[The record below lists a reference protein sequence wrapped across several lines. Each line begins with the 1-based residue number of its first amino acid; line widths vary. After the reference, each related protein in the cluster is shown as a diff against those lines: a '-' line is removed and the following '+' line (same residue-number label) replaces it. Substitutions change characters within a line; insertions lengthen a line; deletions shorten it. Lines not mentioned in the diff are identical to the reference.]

1 MSPITGNFHEAPGD
15 VTRWI
20 RTERGQAALDYAAEV
35 RRDERA
41 TGDVFI
47 QPKGGTPK
55 RRSNLQGINPEYLP
69 FPQDFAILMGEATAE
84 DALDAVRYAWS
95 TLMLSAPRSGSNR
108 KSHSFFYARS
118 FELRVNGK
126 RVRSPDALKPG
137 ERDTVYEIINVA
149 PHSSVL
155 ERLPKYAD
163 RLFHAT
169 AQRTLQQFGPVVAVA
184 SDYIASDLRGHTY
197 GKGTG
202 GPSDRTAV
210 YNLPRIL
217 IGLAG
222 DSGIASRIGRPSDR
236 KRRRR

>member
-1 MSPITGNFHEAPGD
+1 MPISGNLHEAGPD

-35 RRDERA
+35 RRDEHA
-41 TGDVFI
+41 EGEIFI
-47 QPKGGTPK
+47 QAKGGAPK
-55 RRSNLQGINPEYLP
+55 RRSSLQGINPEFLP
-69 FPQDFAILMGEATAE
+69 FPADFSILMGEATAQ

-118 FELRVNGK
+118 FELRVNGR
-126 RVRSPDALKPG
+126 RVRSPDALEPG
-137 ERDTVYEIINVA
+137 PRDTVYEIVNVA
-149 PHSSVL
+149 PHAPAL
-155 ERLPKYAD
+155 EKLPAYRD

-169 AQRTLQQFGPVVAVA
+169 ARRTLEQFGPTVAVA
-184 SDYIASDLRGHTY
+184 SDYISSDQRGYSY
-197 GKGTG
+197 GRGTG
-202 GPSDRTAV
+202 GPARKTAI
-210 YNLPRIL
+210 YALPRIL

>member
-1 MSPITGNFHEAPGD
+1 MITGNLHEAPGD
-15 VTRWI
+15 IDRWI
-20 RTERGQAALDYAAEV
+20 RQERGQAALDYAREV
-35 RRDERA
+35 RRDEHA
-41 TGDVFI
+41 EGEVFI
-47 QPKGGTPK
+47 QTKGGAPK
-55 RRSNLQGINPEYLP
+55 RRSNLQGIKPEFLP
-69 FPQDFAILMGEATAE
+69 YPEDFAILMGEATAE
-84 DALDAVRYAWS
+84 DALDALRYAWD

-108 KSHSFFYARS
+108 KSHNYFYSRS

-126 RVRSPDALKPG
+126 RVRSPDALDVG

-155 ERLPKYAD
+155 ERLPQYAD

-169 AQRTLQQFGPVVAVA
+169 ARRTLQQFGPAVAVSSA
-184 SDYIASDLRGHTY
+184 YINSDERGRTY
-197 GKGTG
+197 TKGSG
-202 GPSDRTAV
+202 GPEKKPAV
-210 YNLPRIL
+210 YALPRIL